1 MRDQIKTDHRKP
13 TSPESLDFVILITY
27 DARRIG
33 NLCSLSSCFIIFIC
47 VKKHTWQGDTQMFQY
62 ADTDRSHILRC
73 IQNQIFYDFHR
84 DLVILLDKH
93 GDLHQ
98 GSLDDILFS
107 KKIICNL
114 SPGALQALQEEK
126 RRNTLLDE

>member
-1 MRDQIKTDHRKP
+1 
-13 TSPESLDFVILITY
+13 
-27 DARRIG
+27 
-33 NLCSLSSCFIIFIC
+33 
-47 VKKHTWQGDTQMFQY
+47 MFQY

-84 DLVILLDKH
+84 DLVILLDKY